1 MNGSRLIKLAKQ
13 FAADAHKGQVRKL
26 NAEPFM
32 NHPEN
37 VARRLYDAGFR
48 EELVAAGY
56 LHDVVEDT
64 DVSLA
69 EIESV
74 FGMEVSRLVAGN
86 TESKGLPW
94 IDRKLET
101 IGRAEKGSLESK
113 ALIGADKLD
122 NLSNIMKYVQLSGD
136 EVWKVFSMGKEQQ
149 YWYYSEVSKALFA
162 NTEGMQ
168 VPDYFWEYERLVQ
181 KLKAVIRK

>member
-37 VARRLYDAGFR
+37 VARLLYDAGFR

-74 FGMEVSRLVAGN
+74 FGKEVSRLVAGN
-86 TESKGLPW
+86 TESTGLPW
-94 IDRKLET
+94 IERKLET
-101 IGRAEKGSLESK
+101 IGRAEKGSLECK
-113 ALIGADKLD
+113 ALICADKLD
-122 NLSNIMKYVQLSGD
+122 NLSNIMKYFQLSGD
-136 EVWKVFSMGKEQQ
+136 EVWKAFSVGKDQQ
-149 YWYYSEVSKALFA
+149 YWYYSEVAKALFA
-162 NTEGMQ
+162 NIGGMQ
-168 VPDYFWEYERLVQ
+168 VPDYFSEYGRLVR
-181 KLKAVIRK
+181 KLKEVIQ